1 MSYNWEKWNEF
12 SGKRESLNEV
22 SGKDIRAL
30 EKNLS
35 KTYDAY
41 VHAIE
46 DIQEVVSKELGLKLM
61 AAKTPLPAGNTV
73 FVASPSDMLRP
84 STKLEPDSVVTS
96 PRVLVAPMISMPLS
110 SNWKPAILLLL
121 L

>member
-46 DIQEVVSKELGLKLM
+46 DIQEVVSKEIDKK
-61 AAKTPLPAGNTV
+61 A
-73 FVASPSDMLRP
+73 
-84 STKLEPDSVVTS
+84 
-96 PRVLVAPMISMPLS
+96 
-110 SNWKPAILLLL
+110 
-121 L
+121 

>member
-12 SGKRESLNEV
+12 SGKRQSLNEV

-46 DIQEVVSKELGLKLM
+46 DIQEVVSKEIDKKAGLKIH
-61 AAKTPLPAGNTV
+61 KERIKG
-73 FVASPSDMLRP
+73 
-84 STKLEPDSVVTS
+84 VTRFHQWITS
-96 PRVLVAPMISMPLS
+96 WVRKEL
-110 SNWKPAILLLL
+110 
-121 L
+121 